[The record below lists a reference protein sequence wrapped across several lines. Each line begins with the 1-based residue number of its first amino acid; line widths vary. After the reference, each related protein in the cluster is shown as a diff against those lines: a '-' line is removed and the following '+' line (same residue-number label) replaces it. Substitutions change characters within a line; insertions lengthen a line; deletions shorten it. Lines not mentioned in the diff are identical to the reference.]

1 MKKSALKA
9 DRDTGLALAGA
20 LEAVISYYKNL
31 TFEDE
36 QTRRS
41 VRDILVILEK
51 LNDSTVDIY
60 LSQIDDLF

>member
-1 MKKSALKA
+1 
-9 DRDTGLALAGA
+9 RDTGLALAGA